1 MDDYMSEKYLLVVE
15 EKPKKQ
21 LKRKFDDKPRSINE
35 LQKERLE
42 EGLNNPLDSTNKGF
56 RMLAKMGF
64 KEGESLGKTNPGIK
78 EPLPMIVKQGRGGL
92 AEEKK
97 KEFKKP
103 RVEIKDVHQFNSI
116 QSNKA
121 KDKKIIKT
129 IITISAKTCPYLD
142 ERANIEQNDLLAD
155 WNSIQQKREDGSIT
169 FTYEDFLNKE
179 SIEKRLQRLEDLLEY
194 MRKTHCYCTFCAHTY
209 DNYDQLL
216 ELCPGLWED
225 DH

>member
-1 MDDYMSEKYLLVVE
+1 MDDYMSEKFLIVNE
-15 EKPKKQ
+15 EPKKK
-21 LKRKFDDKPRSINE
+21 LKRKFHDKPKSIAE
-35 LQKERLE
+35 FQKDRLE
-42 EGLNNPLDSTNKGF
+42 EGLSNPLDSTNKGF

-78 EPLPMIVKQGRGGL
+78 EPLPMVIKQGRTGL
-92 AEEKK
+92 GESK

-103 RVEIKDVHQFNSI
+103 RVEIKDVNQFNSI
-116 QSNKA
+116 MSNKA

-129 IITISAKTCPYLD
+129 IITISSKTCPSLD
-142 ERANIEQNDLLAD
+142 ERANIQQNELLAD
-155 WNSIQQKREDGSIT
+155 WNTVQKSRDEGLINFS
-169 FTYEDFLNKE
+169 FEDFLNKE
-179 SIEKRLQRLEDLLEY
+179 SLEKRLQRLEDLLEY